1 MKSCIECNHPFSSPA
16 WTCPAC
22 GHEPQYLNGVVA
34 HAPDLAKAGGGFKP
48 EYFATLAQLEATN
61 FWFRARNE
69 LIIWALRTYQPQA
82 ESLLEVGCGTGFV
95 LSGIAA
101 TCPEIHLQ
109 GSEIFID
116 GLAQAAARLPDAQ
129 FMQMDA
135 RQIPYVDEF
144 DAIGAFDVLEH
155 IEEDEKVLAQLHR
168 ALKPGGI
175 LLLTVPQHPWLWSA
189 TDDYA
194 CHVRRYTND
203 ELTRKLLAQDFTIER
218 NTSFVS
224 VLLPA
229 MLLSRR
235 KKTDST
241 AEHDM
246 LAELRLPKLI
256 NESLYTAMRA
266 EQALIKCGV
275 NLPLG
280 GSRLAVARKKN
291 KETA

>member
-1 MKSCIECNHPFSSPA
+1 MKSCIECNHIFSSPA

-22 GHEPQYLNGVVA
+22 GHEPRRLNGIVA
-34 HAPDLAKAGGGFKP
+34 HACDLAEAGGGFKP
-48 EYFATLAQLEATN
+48 EYFATLAQLEAAN

-69 LIIWALRTYQPQA
+69 LIIWALGAYQPKA
-82 ESLLEVGCGTGFV
+82 ESFLEVGCGTGFV

-101 TCPEIHLQ
+101 AYPEMNLK

-116 GLAQAAARLPDAQ
+116 GLSQAATRLPDVD

-135 RQIPYVDEF
+135 RHVPYVEEF

-155 IEEDEKVLAQLHR
+155 IEEDEAVLAQLHR

-203 ELTRKLLAQDFTIER
+203 ELTRKLLAHDFVIER

-224 VLLPA
+224 LLLPA

-235 KKTDST
+235 KKVDPT
-241 AEHDM
+241 AEHDI

-256 NESLYTAMRA
+256 NEGMYAVMRA
-266 EQALIKCGV
+266 EKALIKCGL